1 MFIQLLPMVVQ
12 SFACFDRIQDF
23 CNYGHRPATLD
34 SQSSTFTSPSSTDI
48 NLVPLTN
55 EGDSTFADSSQQLYA
70 VSFKGDSFGWKKDQA
85 VLHDLTVDIPRNAVT
100 VVIGPVGSGK
110 SSFLGAIL
118 GELVPMSPPTAA
130 PAVGNPPDKGGVAYC
145 SQSPWLENGTV
156 RQNIL
161 GVSLYDPKWYD
172 IVTSAC
178 GLETDLQA
186 LQKGDYTLV
195 GSKGVNLSGG
205 QRQRIVSGRECF
217 LNVILMLTSH
227 LCLPQGSCSSCLLEA
242 KDRCP

>member
-1 MFIQLLPMVVQ
+1 MFIQLLPMIVQ
-12 SFACFDRIQDF
+12 SLACFDRIQDF
-23 CNYGHRPATLD
+23 CTYGPRPATLD
-34 SQSSTFTSPSSTDI
+34 SQSITFTSPSPTDI
-48 NLVPLTN
+48 HLVPLTN
-55 EGDSTFADSSQQLYA
+55 EGDSKFADSQQRFS

-110 SSFLGAIL
+110 SSFLRAIL
-118 GELVPMSPPTAA
+118 GELIPMSPLIAG
-130 PAVGNPPDKGGVAYC
+130 PAVGNPPGKGGVAYC

-172 IVTSAC
+172 AVISAC
-178 GLETDLQA
+178 GLEIDLQA

-195 GSKGVNLSGG
+195 GSNGVNLSGG
-205 QRQRIVSGRECF
+205 QKQRIVSGRKCF
-217 LNVILMLTSH
+217 LNVELTLTSH
-227 LCLPQGSCSSCLLEA
+227 LCLP
-242 KDRCP
+242 

>member
-1 MFIQLLPMVVQ
+1 MFIQLLPMIVQ

-23 CNYGHRPATLD
+23 CTYGPRPATLD

-48 NLVPLTN
+48 HLVPLKN
-55 EGDSTFADSSQQLYA
+55 EGDSKFADSQQRST

-110 SSFLGAIL
+110 SSFLRAIL
-118 GELVPMSPPTAA
+118 GELIPMSPLTAG

-145 SQSPWLENGTV
+145 PQSPWLENGTV
-156 RQNIL
+156 RQNVL

-172 IVTSAC
+172 AVISAC
-178 GLETDLQA
+178 GLEIDLQA

-195 GSKGVNLSGG
+195 GSNGVNLSGG
-205 QRQRIVSGRECF
+205 QKQRIVSGQKCF
-217 LNVILMLTSH
+217 SNVEFTLTSH
-227 LCLPQGSCSSCLLEA
+227 LCLP
-242 KDRCP
+242 